1 MISHHASRGIRALG
15 VEGAGSAAFILLVVL
30 AALVGP
36 ALWLASPETSD
47 LDRRFQGVSLAAPL
61 GTDAFGRDLLAR
73 ILHGGRLT
81 LVGAAV
87 VVLGETVLGMLVGLL
102 AGAGHRQL
110 DAALG
115 RLIDA
120 LLALP
125 SLVMAL
131 AIVGVLGKS
140 FPNLIVALILT
151 GWPWYARL
159 YRGFAIQQRTQD
171 YVLAAHACGCDPL
184 RVIWR
189 HIGPNIVGPALVL
202 STVNLGGAM
211 LGLASMSF
219 LGLGVQPP
227 APEWGAMV
235 NDARQHFQ
243 THPWPIIVPG
253 AAISLTVIAVNI
265 LGDTMRDLT
274 DPHSHR

>member
-1 MISHHASRGIRALG
+1 MMGRQARRVLRAMG
-15 VEGAGSAAFILLVVL
+15 VEGSSAAAFVLLVVL
-30 AALVGP
+30 ATLVGP
-36 ALWLASPETSD
+36 AVWVTSPEATD
-47 LDRRFQGVSLAAPL
+47 LNRRFEGIGLAAPL
-61 GTDAFGRDLLAR
+61 GTDAFGRGLLAR
-73 ILHGGRLT
+73 VLHGGRLT
-81 LVGAAV
+81 LAGAV
-87 VVLGETVLGMLVGLL
+87 IVVLGETALVMLVGLL

-131 AIVGVLGKS
+131 AIVGILGKS

-151 GWPWYARL
+151 GWTWYARL
-159 YRGFAIQQRTQD
+159 YRSFAIQQRTHD
-171 YVLAAHACGCDPL
+171 YVLAAHACGCRPV

-253 AAISLTVIAVNI
+253 AAISLTMIAVT
-265 LGDTMRDLT
+265 LLSDTLRDLADT
-274 DPHSHR
+274 HFHR